1 MGPLRIFSL
10 VILLTLAE
18 FVSAAPAIMVYGD
31 SLSAAYGLPRGAGWV
46 NLLDDKLRQEKYDY
60 DVVNASVSGETT
72 LGGKN
77 RIVSALE
84 KTDPAVVI
92 LGLGANDGLRGNSL
106 DSARGNLEAIIE
118 SSKQAGARV
127 LLLGMRL
134 PPNYGMAYTNKFHGI
149 YRDLA
154 QRYGLPFVPFMLEG
168 FADRREL
175 FQSDGVHPTGPAQK
189 IILENVWKELKP
201 LLKRQ
206 TSAHDDSRR

>member
-1 MGPLRIFSL
+1 
-10 VILLTLAE
+10 
-18 FVSAAPAIMVYGD
+18 MVYGD

-46 NLLDDKLRQEKYDY
+46 NLLEDKLRQEKYDY

-92 LGLGANDGLRGNSL
+92 LELGANDGLRGNSL

-154 QRYGLPFVPFMLEG
+154 QRHGLPFVPFMLEG

>member
-1 MGPLRIFSL
+1 M
-10 VILLTLAE
+10 
-18 FVSAAPAIMVYGD
+18 
-31 SLSAAYGLPRGAGWV
+31 
-46 NLLDDKLRQEKYDY
+46 NLLEDKLRQEKYDY

-84 KTDPAVVI
+84 KTDPTVVI
-92 LGLGANDGLRGNSL
+92 LELGANDGLRGNSL

-206 TSAHDDSRR
+206 PSAHDDSRR